1 MYRGAFSN
9 GSKHADPL
17 TVLLHLYESTMA
29 TVVLGAQWGDEGKG
43 KLTDILCANAS
54 LCARAQG
61 GNNAGHTI
69 VANGQTYDFHILPSG
84 LVNPRCLNLVGSGC
98 VVHIPSFFKELE
110 DLERKGLDTKERIF
124 LSDRAHVVFDLH
136 LLIDG
141 LQEGELT
148 EAAEKEHLNNGQLA
162 AAKNS
167 SGSGAI
173 GTTKK
178 GIGPAYSAKHAR
190 SGVRVHQIFN
200 KDEFDK
206 RLRVLTK
213 GAQQRYGQALQG
225 YDVEEEISR
234 FDTYREKL
242 GPFVVD
248 AVPLMD
254 NAQKENRSMLVE
266 GAFVNTFYS
275 YRTHDNA
282 LMLDINHGTY
292 PFVTSSDTGIGGVF
306 TGLALS
312 PFKIKEIIGVVKSY
326 TTRVGGGPF
335 PTEQLNED
343 GNKLQSVGREYGVT
357 TGRRRRCGWLD
368 LVVLKYSCAI
378 NHYTSLNLTKL
389 DILDSFPVIKV
400 AVAYKD
406 PLNNNEELQSFPAD
420 LAVLDRCEV
429 VYEELKGW
437 ESDITGK
444 KAYGDLPEEARAYV
458 EFIEEKVRVPVKYIG
473 TGVQREAMIV

>member
-1 MYRGAFSN
+1 M
-9 GSKHADPL
+9 
-17 TVLLHLYESTMA
+17 V

-43 KLTDILCANAS
+43 KLTDILCAKAS

-84 LVNPRCLNLVGSGC
+84 LVNPKCMNLVGSGC
-98 VVHIPSFFKELE
+98 VVHIPSFFKEL
-110 DLERKGLDTKERIF
+110 DTLNKKGLETQGRIL

-148 EAAEKEHLNNGQLA
+148 K
-162 AAKNS
+162 AKS
-167 SGSGAI
+167 SGGAI

-200 KDEFDK
+200 KDEFDR
-206 RLRVLTK
+206 RLRVLAK
-213 GAQQRYGQALQG
+213 GAQRRYGDLLS
-225 YDVEEEISR
+225 YDVEDEIAK
-234 FDTYREKL
+234 FNTYREQL
-242 GPFVVD
+242 AQFVVD

-254 NAQKENRSMLVE
+254 DAQKQGASILVE
-266 GAFVNTFYS
+266 GA
-275 YRTHDNA
+275 NA
-282 LMLDINHGTY
+282 LMLDIDHGTY
-292 PFVTSSDTGIGGVF
+292 PFVTSSATGLGGVF

-312 PFKIKEIIGVVKSY
+312 PFKIKEVIGVVKAY

-335 PTEQLNED
+335 PTEQLNST
-343 GNKLQSVGREYGVT
+343 GQTLQSLGREFGVT
-357 TGRRRRCGWLD
+357 TGRTRRCGWLD

-389 DILDSFPVIKV
+389 DILDSFPTINVGT
-400 AVAYKD
+400 AYKD
-406 PLNNNEELQSFPAD
+406 TVTGQVLESFPAD
-420 LAVLDRCEV
+420 LDVLERCEV
-429 VYEELKGW
+429 VYEELEGW
-437 ESDITGK
+437 GNGGGSGVGEK
-444 KAYGDLPEEARAYV
+444 RQWEDLPERARAYV
-458 EFIEEKVRVPVKYIG
+458 EFIEERVGVRVRYIG
-473 TGVQREAMIV
+473 TGVEREAMIFR

>member
-1 MYRGAFSN
+1 
-9 GSKHADPL
+9 
-17 TVLLHLYESTMA
+17 MA

-84 LVNPRCLNLVGSGC
+84 LVNPSCLNLIGSGC

-110 DLERKGLDTKERIF
+110 DLQRKGLDTKERIF

-148 EAAEKEHLNNGQLA
+148 EAAEREHLSNGQVA
-162 AAKNS
+162 VAKKS
-167 SGSGAI
+167 SGGGAI

-190 SGVRVHQIFN
+190 SGVRVHQISN

-206 RLRVLTK
+206 RLKALAR
-213 GAQQRYGQALQG
+213 GAQQRYGQAIQG
-225 YDVEEEISR
+225 YDVEEEITR

-242 GPFVVD
+242 DSFVVD

-254 NAQKENRSMLVE
+254 NAQKKNHNILVE
-266 GAFVNTFYS
+266 GA
-275 YRTHDNA
+275 NA

-312 PFKIKEIIGVVKSY
+312 PYKVKEIIGVVKSY

-335 PTEQLNED
+335 PSEQLNED
-343 GNKLQSVGREYGVT
+343 GNKLQTIGHEYGVT

-368 LVVLKYSCAI
+368 LVLLKYSCAI
-378 NHYTSLNLTKL
+378 NHYTCLNLTKL
-389 DILDSFPVIKV
+389 DIFDSFPLVKV

-406 PLNNNEELQSFPAD
+406 PMNNNGEELQSFPAD
-420 LAVLDRCEV
+420 LGVLDRCEV

-437 ESDITGK
+437 ESDITGI
-444 KAYGDLPEEARAYV
+444 KAYGDLPKEARAYV
-458 EFIEEKVRVPVKYIG
+458 EFIEEKVGVRVKYIG
-473 TGVQREAMIV
+473 TGVEREAMIVR